1 MVRFPGVQ
9 PISGN
14 TEGGGAVRDGYAS
27 QRAKAAGVVGVG
39 GGTVV
44 AVVAA
49 ALPDTNPWKV
59 WVISVIPPISLLASA
74 VWMSLTAYVVN
85 RLRDREVRR
94 LSVEARRLLQRALDA
109 PARSA
114 SSARA
119 IQARLEELDR
129 LEADRL
135 LVALEKLGVVTSADE
150 GS

>member
-1 MVRFPGVQ
+1 M
-9 PISGN
+9 
-14 TEGGGAVRDGYAS
+14 RDGYAS
-27 QRAKAAGVVGVG
+27 QRAKAAGVVGVS

-44 AVVAA
+44 AAVAA

-94 LSVEARRLLQRALDA
+94 LSVEARRLLLRALDA
-109 PARSA
+109 ARSA
-114 SSARA
+114 SSERA